1 MHCVL
6 KGSKNLYIYIVLAI
20 TSLIWFSPVIAE
32 PVDWLYEVEVRV
44 PDQTVNSRTI
54 AEKKAL
60 NELLTRLS
68 GLRDIPSVSAID
80 SALLRPD
87 RYYRAFYYTTG
98 TSKSGGEG
106 LPETS
111 LKVEFDP
118 GIVLDLL
125 KSADL
130 PIWRADRPKVIC
142 WVVFDFLD
150 GREIAASADSS
161 EFTTALQKRAL
172 ERGLPLVLPLMDLED
187 RLSVDPAAI
196 LGRFEKVLW
205 TASERYQPDAIL
217 LGRVQTLPNERWVV
231 DWQLLIGK
239 DEPII
244 FAKSEDIAGISPV
257 DIQDISA
264 MSTTLPILAANGV
277 DFVADELAKR
287 FSVLGDLDN
296 DITLSVYSLQGLE
309 AYSSLL
315 KYLGELEV
323 VDAVDVQQISEDR
336 IILGIETQADKLQL
350 LQMFEQDNSLF
361 PIKTSLRNGFRDS
374 DLELM
379 WRHD

>member
-1 MHCVL
+1 M
-6 KGSKNLYIYIVLAI
+6 
-20 TSLIWFSPVIAE
+20 
-32 PVDWLYEVEVRV
+32 
-44 PDQTVNSRTI
+44 
-54 AEKKAL
+54 
-60 NELLTRLS
+60 
-68 GLRDIPSVSAID
+68 
-80 SALLRPD
+80 
-87 RYYRAFYYTTG
+87 
-98 TSKSGGEG
+98 
-106 LPETS
+106 
-111 LKVEFDP
+111 
-118 GIVLDLL
+118 
-125 KSADL
+125 
-130 PIWRADRPKVIC
+130 
-142 WVVFDFLD
+142 
-150 GREIAASADSS
+150 
-161 EFTTALQKRAL
+161 
-172 ERGLPLVLPLMDLED
+172 
-187 RLSVDPAAI
+187 
-196 LGRFEKVLW
+196 
-205 TASERYQPDAIL
+205 
-217 LGRVQTLPNERWVV
+217 